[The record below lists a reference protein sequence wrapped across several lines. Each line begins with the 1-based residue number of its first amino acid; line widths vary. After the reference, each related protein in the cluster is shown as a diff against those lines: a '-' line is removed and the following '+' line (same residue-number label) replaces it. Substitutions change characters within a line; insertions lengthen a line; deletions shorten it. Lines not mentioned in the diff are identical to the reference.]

1 MCFVVVVV
9 VVTYGDV
16 AVHYKVKK
24 TESDNIQPG
33 NSKCYRGNVK

>member
-1 MCFVVVVV
+1 MCFVVVVVV

-24 TESDNIQPG
+24 LKAITFDQVTA
-33 NSKCYRGNVK
+33 NVIAEM